1 MIPKVG
7 QEFSRAARF
16 FRDGSPVVSERVAV
30 VLETGVTFRN
40 VWTDRTVTNGIRFEM
55 TDIESGRRSY
65 HVLSLDEFRNAWMN

>member
-7 QEFSRAARF
+7 QGFPRAARF

-40 VWTDRTVTNGIRFEM
+40 V
-55 TDIESGRRSY
+55 
-65 HVLSLDEFRNAWMN
+65 